1 MTHLSAFAYKAE
13 RQTKKANLNTH
24 LAQLYYLQ
32 IRIQTEPQAE
42 IELGAV
48 AVAVADNPSAN
59 QCESQCALYGRSL
72 SPGHVCQLC
81 LSRLSRLSV
90 TQSVGQFLSQSVCPP
105 LPRQSVS
112 CRCSIYG
119 IASPQLRA
127 TESVARAGT
136 ALRFPGQ
143 MIQTCF
149 KYTKKLPE
157 PAPNAN
163 RMARNDKRARAYAN
177 RTRSEYM

>member
-1 MTHLSAFAYKAE
+1 MRNLDKLRTICRKGQTTVTHLSAFAYKAE

-59 QCESQCALYGRSL
+59 QFESQCALYGRSL

-81 LSRLSRLSV
+81 LVCLV
-90 TQSVGQFLSQSVCPP
+90 CQSLSQSGNSSVSLSGCLSVHLCPGNP
-105 LPRQSVS
+105 SVVVVVFMASHRRNCGQLKVLPRLGL
-112 CRCSIYG
+112 RCVFL
-119 IASPQLRA
+119 A
-127 TESVARAGT
+127 
-136 ALRFPGQ
+136 
-143 MIQTCF
+143 
-149 KYTKKLPE
+149 K
-157 PAPNAN
+157 
-163 RMARNDKRARAYAN
+163 
-177 RTRSEYM
+177 